1 MHGASSGATKL
12 LAAVGAAGAVGFLL
26 QLDPPPPGFRMV
38 TKALPMLCLLLW
50 MWPPR
55 ARYARWIFAGLALSL
70 LGDLLLEVGPGFF
83 LPGLGAF
90 LLAHLGYTAA
100 CLHVSRAARPARALP
115 FLVLA
120 VVASVLLHP
129 WLGAMTVPVTLYVA
143 VICAMAWRAAALLGD
158 AHASRAR
165 QWTAFAGAL
174 LFAASDGVLA
184 IKLFV
189 RPLPGGSFVIM
200 VLYWAAQLSI
210 ALSAREPRRQ
220 PAPPPAT
227 TTA

>member
-26 QLDPPPPGFRMV
+26 QRDPSPPGFRMV

-55 ARYARWIFAGLALSL
+55 TRYARWIFAGLGLSL

-100 CLHVSRAARPARALP
+100 YLHVSRAPRPARALP

-120 VVASVLLHP
+120 VAASGLLHP
-129 WLGAMTVPVTLYVA
+129 WLGAMAVPVTLYVA

-158 AHASRAR
+158 AHASRDR
-165 QWTAFAGAL
+165 QWAAFAGAL

-189 RPLPGGSFVIM
+189 RPLPGGGFVVM

-210 ALSAREPRRQ
+210 ALSTREPRRH